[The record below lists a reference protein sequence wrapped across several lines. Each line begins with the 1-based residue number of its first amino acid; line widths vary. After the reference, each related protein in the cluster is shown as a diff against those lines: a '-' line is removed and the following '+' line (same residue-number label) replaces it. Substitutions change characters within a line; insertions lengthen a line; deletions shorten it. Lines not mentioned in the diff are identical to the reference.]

1 MGLLFYALKK
11 LVLLRISTD
20 DEMSSID
27 LTRHDGFANV
37 YHDEDPNNKGGVG
50 GFMLKS
56 VQNRIEPP
64 AAATDPATRCKNQEK
79 IETQL
84 KLRVLSTLSHK
95 SSS

>member
-1 MGLLFYALKK
+1 MGLLFYVLKK

-37 YHDEDPNNKGGVG
+37 YHDEDPNNKGRVG

-56 VQNRIEPP
+56 VQNRIEMP
-64 AAATDPATRCKNQEK
+64 ATATDPATRCK
-79 IETQL
+79 
-84 KLRVLSTLSHK
+84 K
-95 SSS
+95 SREN